1 MSKRRAGTAIPLP
14 EPARPMR
21 RRTEVLVG
29 GIAPELAVRMAVVTS
44 GKLDVPGTTHPSA
57 VRVALFATIGGI
69 LSVVLA
75 ARGRQLR
82 RR

>member
-1 MSKRRAGTAIPLP
+1 
-14 EPARPMR
+14 MR
-21 RRTEVLVG
+21 RRTEALVG
-29 GIAPELAVRMAVVTS
+29 AIALALVVAVAVVVS
-44 GKLDVPGTTHPSA
+44 GQLEVPGTTRLSA
-57 VRVALFATIGGI
+57 IRVALFAMLGGI

>member
-1 MSKRRAGTAIPLP
+1 
-14 EPARPMR
+14 MR
-21 RRTEVLVG
+21 RRTEALVG
-29 GIAPELAVRMAVVTS
+29 AIALALVVAIAVVVS
-44 GKLDVPGTTHPSA
+44 GELEVPGTTHLSA
-57 VRVALFATIGGI
+57 IRVALFATIGGI

>member
-1 MSKRRAGTAIPLP
+1 
-14 EPARPMR
+14 MR

-29 GIAPELAVRMAVVTS
+29 AVALAAVVAVAVVLS
-44 GKLDVPGTTHPSA
+44 GDLEVPGTTHLSA
-57 VRVALFATIGGI
+57 VRVALFAIIGGI